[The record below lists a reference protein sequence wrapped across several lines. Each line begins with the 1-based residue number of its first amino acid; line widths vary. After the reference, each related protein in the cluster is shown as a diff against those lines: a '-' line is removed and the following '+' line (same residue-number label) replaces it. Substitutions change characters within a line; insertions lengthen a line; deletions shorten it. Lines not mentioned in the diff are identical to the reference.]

1 MPNRR
6 LTAEE
11 LARAME
17 VLAEVR
23 QRLDRLSAGDK
34 DLLFAYWRKVSKELI
49 YDERKKPSD
58 RRKLKT
64 IMWAA
69 QDGKCAHCQKDL
81 PLKRSELDRKE
92 AAKGYV
98 RENVELV
105 HAHCHHERQEAKGY
119 A

>member
-6 LTAEE
+6 LSDEE
-11 LARAME
+11 LSRARE

-23 QRLDRLSAGDK
+23 ERLEKLSGGDS
-34 DLLFAYWRKVSKELI
+34 DLLFAYRRKVSKELI
-49 YDERKKPSD
+49 YDERKKPND
-58 RRKLKT
+58 RRKLKK
-64 IMWAA
+64 IMWEA
-69 QDGKCAHCQKDL
+69 QGGKCAHCRKDI

-98 RENVELV
+98 QENVELV

-119 A
+119 T